1 MKSILPIDETWTVS
15 LFKRTNQN
23 ADEILRLNELPN
35 PDCPNASIEYQMQA
49 SANSKMKVLMDN
61 GYSPTY
67 NEASHVS
74 NTKAN
79 MQDDIRAN
87 TIAEFDKDEFMI
99 YETLGVFPGNLVVPA
114 QLVDDIVPVP
124 SHIQAR
130 VFKESTM
137 PAVQSALRSGRTQP
151 DIPFSDINTGVSA
164 DDWYWKPTGDVTFQI
179 AGQAAM
185 EIPCFPESVSDSN
198 SATWSEEMTTYQH
211 YEPKNT
217 YNKSGPRTVS
227 CTFKIH
233 RAMWDGNQDSGKSE
247 TLVAYIQSAL
257 YPDYDTQAAE
267 PPRCT
272 LIIGKSIRIVGIL
285 QNCNVNYSGPI
296 GPDDKY
302 DCVNIDITI
311 KEESDNVL
319 STSAVR
325 DGLAGWR

>member
-1 MKSILPIDETWTVS
+1 MKSILPIDETWTITS
-15 LFKRTNQN
+15 FKRTNQN
-23 ADEILRLNELPN
+23 ADEILRLNNLPN
-35 PDCPNASIEYQMQA
+35 PSCPNASIEYQAQEAAQA
-49 SANSKMKVLMDN
+49 QMEALARD
-61 GYSPTY
+61 GYVPVY
-67 NEASHVS
+67 AES
-74 NTKAN
+74 NQVNATKAN
-79 MQDDIRAN
+79 MQDDIRAY
-87 TIAEFDKDEFMI
+87 TIAAMDREQFLQ
-99 YETLGVFPGNLVVPA
+99 YQTLGNMPGNLIIPS
-114 QLVDDIVPVP
+114 QLVDEVNPIP

-130 VFKESTM
+130 IFKESTM
-137 PAVQSALRSGRTQP
+137 PPIQTALRAGLPQP
-151 DIPFSDINTGVSA
+151 DIPFSDINSGVSS

-179 AGQAAM
+179 AGQAPM

-247 TLVAYIQSAL
+247 ALVAYMQSAL

-272 LIIGKSIRIVGIL
+272 LIVGKSIRIVGIL
-285 QNCNVNYSGPI
+285 QSCNVNYSGPI

-302 DCVNIDITI
+302 DCVNIDISI